1 MSNNESQDQSTDSRT
16 LGERCGAMIERTLI
30 VIPAYNEES
39 SLSGTL
45 DELLSTIPSCH
56 YLIINDGSRDR
67 TEAICRE
74 RGFRHLS
81 LPVNVGLPG
90 AFQTGIKFAY
100 ENGYDFVLQFDADG
114 QHDPRFI
121 SSILEQADN
130 HDIVIGSRFATEKKP
145 LSLRMVGSALIT
157 AAIRLTSGVHLKDPT
172 SGMRLFSKKSMRA
185 FANDSNCGPEPDTL
199 AYFIKKK
206 EASVVEVPVTM
217 RERTAGTSYLNAKAA
232 ILYMLRMTVS
242 IVIIQPFRR

>member
-74 RGFRHLS
+74 RGFHHLS
-81 LPVNVGLPG
+81 LPVNVGLSG

-100 ENGYDFVLQFDADG
+100 EKGYDFVLQFDEDG

-130 HDIVIGSRFATEKKP
+130 HDIVIG
-145 LSLRMVGSALIT
+145 
-157 AAIRLTSGVHLKDPT
+157 
-172 SGMRLFSKKSMRA
+172 
-185 FANDSNCGPEPDTL
+185 
-199 AYFIKKK
+199 
-206 EASVVEVPVTM
+206 
-217 RERTAGTSYLNAKAA
+217 
-232 ILYMLRMTVS
+232 
-242 IVIIQPFRR
+242 